1 MEGNNPC
8 SGVQIM
14 RALKALAEELNVP
27 ILAVFE
33 LSQSVERQDKRP
45 IMSDLREFGSIE
57 QAADLVLFIHRE
69 EVDFPENL
77 DARGKAEVIIG
88 RQRNGPTGTVNLTFL
103 NQDAAF
109 ERQVSEE
116 SVL

>member
-1 MEGNNPC
+1 M
-8 SGVQIM
+8 
-14 RALKALAEELNVP
+14 
-27 ILAVFE
+27 FE

-103 NQDAAF
+103 DQYAAF
-109 ERQVSEE
+109 ERQAGEE
-116 SVL
+116 SVR

>member
-1 MEGNNPC
+1 
-8 SGVQIM
+8 M
-14 RALKALAEELNVP
+14 RALKALAEELKVP
-27 ILAVFE
+27 ILVVFE
-33 LSQSVERQDKRP
+33 LSQIVERQDKRP
-45 IMSDLREFGSIE
+45 IMSDLREFGSIA

-103 NQDAAF
+103 NQGAAF

-116 SVL
+116 SVR